1 MSALDGV
8 AAVVT
13 GAARGIGLATA
24 ATLAARGAEVTL
36 IDRDA
41 AALSAVDG
49 PYRTVA
55 LDVTDHDALAEA
67 VRTAL
72 AAGPGHAVLVNNAA
86 VLDTTPLAELT
97 PERWEHVHAVNL
109 TAALTAIRAA
119 IAPMRARGGRIVNVA
134 SVAGRQG
141 GGLIGT
147 AAYASSKA
155 GLISLTRS
163 AARELAVDGV
173 TVNAVAPGPV
183 DTGLITGRDP
193 ELLRR
198 VLAAVPVGRLG
209 TAEDVAAAVGFL
221 ASGEAGWITGAV
233 LDVNGGA
240 LMA

>member
-1 MSALDGV
+1 MFALDGV
-8 AAVVT
+8 HAVVT

-24 ATLAARGAEVTL
+24 TALAAQGAEVTL

-41 AALSAVDG
+41 AALTALDS
-49 PYRTVA
+49 PHRTIA
-55 LDVTDHDALAEA
+55 LDVTDHDALTDA
-67 VRTAL
+67 VRTSL
-72 AAGPGHAVLVNNAA
+72 ADGPGHAVLVNNAA
-86 VLDTTPLAELT
+86 LLDTTPLAELT
-97 PERWEHVHAVNL
+97 PERWERVHAVNL
-109 TAALTAIRAA
+109 TAALTTIRAA

-141 GGLIGT
+141 GGLLGT

-163 AARELAVDGV
+163 AARELATEGI

-183 DTGLITGRDP
+183 DTGLINDQDP

-198 VLAAVPVGRLG
+198 ILAAVPVGRLG
-209 TAEDVAAAVGFL
+209 TAEDIAAAVCFL
-221 ASGEAGWITGAV
+221 ASAEANWITGAV